1 MKIHRLDAY
10 FTHLFALVYF
20 MIYRDFHG
28 HLLPIVCIIKIPSY
42 HDFQYGNYIFLFI
55 YYFIFFPFLYLNK
68 FIKFKF
74 KFFDNNLNLNLN
86 KLKQLVDYK
95 FIIFYITIFDIYIN
109 IS

>member
-20 MIYRDFHG
+20 MIYRYFHG

-42 HDFQYGNYIFLFI
+42 HDFFQYRSYIFLFL
-55 YYFIFFPFLYLNK
+55 YYFFFFPFLYLNK

-74 KFFDNNLNLNLN
+74 KFLDDNLNLN
-86 KLKQLVDYK
+86 KLKQLVD
-95 FIIFYITIFDIYIN
+95 
-109 IS
+109 